1 MWQTKSE
8 SGEKLQE
15 NASKSINSIH
25 SSEVIQGARKKN
37 VELCIYV
44 YEAFLDEVQIGH
56 FHFWL
61 RKSRPTFRLINSRK
75 LENFHSIIE
84 FIATDEGINE
94 KNAKLLY
101 EAVGEMQKRRLQE
114 ARRRFR
120 KQVSNYKIVQRA
132 RQANWPSAVKARP
145 LPSLEKMLL
154 RLEEDSVEILQ
165 TIDENIGRCLI
176 VSEDQKSLVDCDWSA
191 PEHFG
196 EIESYISDTNSRLH
210 DIARSISDVQKERR
224 ERARLN
230 LAVWALAFAVVSKL
244 VVDFIFDV

>member
-94 KNAKLLY
+94 KTPNFSTRQLAKC
-101 EAVGEMQKRRLQE
+101 KRDVC
-114 ARRRFR
+114 
-120 KQVSNYKIVQRA
+120 KK
-132 RQANWPSAVKARP
+132 P
-145 LPSLEKMLL
+145 
-154 RLEEDSVEILQ
+154 
-165 TIDENIGRCLI
+165 GG
-176 VSEDQKSLVDCDWSA
+176 VSE
-191 PEHFG
+191 
-196 EIESYISDTNSRLH
+196 
-210 DIARSISDVQKERR
+210 
-224 ERARLN
+224 
-230 LAVWALAFAVVSKL
+230 SK
-244 VVDFIFDV
+244 